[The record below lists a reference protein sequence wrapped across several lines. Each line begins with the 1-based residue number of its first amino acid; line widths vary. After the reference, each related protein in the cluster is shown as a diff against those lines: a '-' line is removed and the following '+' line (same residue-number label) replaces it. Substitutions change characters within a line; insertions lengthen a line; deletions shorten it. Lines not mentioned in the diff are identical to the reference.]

1 MSNEVTQVEN
11 LETGQPTQKKRK
23 NLWLGLFVVALL
35 VGGIFGFGYH
45 QLEKDRSAMESD
57 LEKRQRV
64 ILSARAESGE
74 TWLRSI
80 ADQARRLVSAELF
93 QLFASEVNKL
103 EGGIP
108 LFFSKPET
116 VSEDMEGS
124 EESGEQ
130 LASQL
135 PLMRSLLTSFTSENG
150 FLTGRI
156 VNSKAE
162 VYMSTEAQM
171 EPLSDSDAAAV
182 LKVVKTGEMVI
193 SPMTA
198 DARGLSMTFFVPIL
212 PPLAS
217 NPESKS
223 PVAVLVLSRASGPQ
237 LVELLSPGL
246 FQEKGQSIRLVQR
259 KGDVFQEVNF
269 EALSLRSVK
278 DFTVNQIG
286 ELPFDRR
293 ASLISSS
300 QAVYS
305 SAVKLRM
312 LDWWM
317 AAENEAE
324 TIDAAFKEKQNTVYM
339 LSALF
344 SLVLVLLVVAGW
356 WRFIGREQSA
366 INDKFR
372 ELLTVIDEQKHLLN
386 GINSTITD
394 PISLTNAKGDF
405 AYVNTAFARVVGREE
420 HEVVGL
426 DGPAVFGFDTAKRL
440 TVSDQHVMMTGES
453 VSISEVLWL
462 QSKRYY
468 FQISKSPL
476 MDSNSR
482 TPQGIVSVYR
492 DITQLVEAEQHSR
505 RVVQQT
511 INALVRTIEE
521 ADPFLGGH
529 SRIMGGIAGLIA
541 KQLGLARNDIA
552 TIEAAANLS
561 QIGKMFVPRS
571 ILLKPGALTP
581 DEKKEM
587 EKHVE
592 HACNVLKDIE
602 FDLPVLDAI
611 KQMNERLD
619 GQGYPEGLR
628 EGEISMHARVMAV
641 SNAFAAMARPRSYRP
656 AMEISK
662 VLSILGEQTGS
673 YDQAVVNSLREVI
686 ATPAG
691 ERIVEQAANT
701 KAV

>member
-1 MSNEVTQVEN
+1 MSNAVTQTDSLKN
-11 LETGQPTQKKRK
+11 GQPTQKKRK
-23 NLWLGLFVVALL
+23 NLWLGLFIVAIL
-35 VGGIFGFGYH
+35 VGAIFGFGYH
-45 QLEKDRSAMESD
+45 QLEKEKAAMEAD

-64 ILSARAESGE
+64 ILSARVESAE

-108 LFFSKPET
+108 LFFTQPDAT
-116 VSEDMEGS
+116 IEGMDGS
-124 EESGEQ
+124 GESGEQ

-135 PLMRSLLTSFTSENG
+135 PLMRSLLTDFTSDNG

-162 VYMSTEAQM
+162 VYMSTETQM
-171 EPLSDSDAAAV
+171 EPLSDGDVVAV
-182 LKVVKTGEMVI
+182 LRVVKSGDMAV
-193 SPMTA
+193 SPMVA
-198 DARGLSMTFFVPIL
+198 DARGLSMTFYVPIFAS
-212 PPLAS
+212 LAS
-217 NPESKS
+217 NPVSKS
-223 PVAVLVLSRASGPQ
+223 PVAVLVLSRAAGPK

-246 FQEKGQSIRLVQR
+246 FQEQGQSIRLVQR
-259 KGDVFQEVNF
+259 AGDVFQEVNF
-269 EALSLRSVK
+269 EALSLRSVS
-278 DFTVNQIG
+278 DFTVNQLG
-286 ELPFDRR
+286 ELPFYRR
-293 ASLISSS
+293 HSLISSS
-300 QAVYS
+300 VEVYS

-317 AAENEAE
+317 AAENTAD
-324 TIDAAFKEKQNTVYM
+324 TIDAAFKDKQRTVYM

-344 SLVLVLLVVAGW
+344 SLVLVLFVVAAW
-356 WRFIGREQSA
+356 WRLIGREQSA

-372 ELLTVIDEQKHLLN
+372 ELLSTIDDQKRLLN
-386 GINSTITD
+386 GINSTISD

-405 AYVNTAFARVVGREE
+405 AYVNTAFARAVGREE

-440 TVSDQHVMMTGES
+440 AVSDQHVMMTGES

-462 QSKRYY
+462 MSKRYY

-476 MDSNSR
+476 IDSNSR
-482 TPQGIVSVYR
+482 SPQGIVSVYR

-561 QIGKMFVPRS
+561 QIGKMFVPRG

-581 DEKKEM
+581 EEKKEM

-611 KQMNERLD
+611 RQMNERLD
-619 GQGYPEGLR
+619 GQGYPEGLK

-641 SNAFAAMARPRSYRP
+641 ANAFAAMARPRSYRP
-656 AMEISK
+656 AMEVNK
-662 VLSILGEQTGS
+662 VLTILGEQTGS
-673 YDQAVVNSLREVI
+673 YDPAVVNALREVI